1 MKGQSYRPLSDMES
15 NGVYFDVD
23 EILLVGDESI
33 CQYSG
38 LPSLTSYVEQED
50 EVIGHS

>member
-38 LPSLTSYVEQED
+38 LPSLITYVEEKD
-50 EVIGHS
+50 IIIGHS